1 MKKNKKSKVIID
13 TDVGVDDALAV
24 ILALHDEDLD
34 IKLFAVPP
42 GNVST
47 KIGTRNICHLLDLFN
62 KNIPVVAGPKT
73 ALARVSE
80 DAAWLHGKEGL
91 GGYIP
96 PKKTICQPLNEDC
109 ADVMYRIIKENPH
122 EVTILEFGPHT
133 NIGRL
138 IQKYPDVTPLIK
150 EVVFEGAAPFGLPG
164 NPNYISFNAR
174 TDPEALKIVLDSGVP
189 ALMVPSN
196 IGRFSAHLTADQV
209 DAVCNMNDVGRF
221 LSTTCQTYWEPDVPD
236 KRIATN
242 DTCAYLYLDAPKL
255 YKYKKAFVAINITDA
270 PGKSLALL
278 NKKGNVKIVTKVNRK
293 KIHKLIFEKLHALDQ
308 IKFDDS
314 IYALTRA
321 EQEKKANAEKKK
333 VETKKK
339 STTKKTASKTTS
351 KKEERKPTSTK
362 KRAVSTNKKKS

>member
-1 MKKNKKSKVIID
+1 MKKKKTKVIID

-24 ILALHDEDLD
+24 ILALHDEDFD
-34 IKLFAVPP
+34 IKLFTVPP

-47 KIGTRNICHLLDLFN
+47 KIGTRNLCHLLDLFG
-62 KNIPVVAGPKT
+62 KDIPVVAGPKT
-73 ALARVSE
+73 AMARVSE

-96 PKKTICQPLNEDC
+96 PKQTIHQPLKEDS

-138 IQKYPDVTPLIK
+138 IQKYPDVAPLIK

-196 IGRFSAHLTADQV
+196 IGRFSAHLSADQV
-209 DAVCNMNDVGRF
+209 DAVCNMNDVGKF
-221 LSTTCQTYWEPDVPD
+221 LSKTCETYWEPDVPD

-255 YKYKKAFVAINITDA
+255 YKYKRSFVSINVTDQ

-278 NKKGNVKIVTKVNRK
+278 NHKGNVKIVTKVNRK
-293 KIHKLIFEKLHALDQ
+293 KIHKLIFEKLHALDH
-308 IKFDDS
+308 IKLDDS
-314 IYALTRA
+314 IYELSRA
-321 EQEKKANAEKKK
+321 EKEKKEKINNKKSSTKKK
-333 VETKKK
+333 ETEKTTKKK
-339 STTKKTASKTTS
+339 SCTTKK
-351 KKEERKPTSTK
+351 
-362 KRAVSTNKKKS
+362 KS